1 MVLQYVEQWIYFIQI
16 WCSSKEELIKKYD
29 YPNFDYHKDQH
40 NKIIEEL
47 FHIYK
52 KHKKGEK
59 EVANN
64 TAFLFGYW
72 LNTHVQKIKNL
83 ESFSMA
89 GV

>member
-1 MVLQYVEQWIYFIQI
+1 M
-16 WCSSKEELIKKYD
+16 
-29 YPNFDYHKDQH
+29 
-40 NKIIEEL
+40 
-47 FHIYK
+47 

-59 EVANN
+59 EVVSN

-83 ESFSMA
+83 ESFPMA